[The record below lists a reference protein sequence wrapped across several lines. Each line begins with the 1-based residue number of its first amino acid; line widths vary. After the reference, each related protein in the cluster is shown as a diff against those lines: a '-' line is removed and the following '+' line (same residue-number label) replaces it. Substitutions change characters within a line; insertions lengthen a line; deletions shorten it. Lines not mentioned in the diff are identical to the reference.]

1 MRGGVPKFENSIQL
15 TYYFFSYLLCSTI
28 NRGHLDWLEHSS
40 QPLDF
45 NSWNRLPLDSSRTEL
60 PLDSSSTAYMFWGFL
75 QFNICATKMVTQKFQ
90 KKVMQEKVFS
100 RIGNFFVLRWT
111 QVRRGRGMENYPFYC
126 HVINWLLRVWISNNN
141 KKNEELKYF
150 CHFK

>member
-1 MRGGVPKFENSIQL
+1 MQWGGVPKIENSIQL

-60 PLDSSSTAYMFWGFL
+60 PLDSSSTAYIFWGFYK
-75 QFNICATKMVTQKFQ
+75 FNFCATKMVTQNFRKRSRKKKFSAKFRIFCFALNTS
-90 KKVMQEKVFS
+90 KKGEGDGKLSVLLPCHKTDFCVFEFQT
-100 RIGNFFVLRWT
+100 RKRWKI
-111 QVRRGRGMENYPFYC
+111 EIF
-126 HVINWLLRVWISNNN
+126 LSL
-141 KKNEELKYF
+141 
-150 CHFK
+150 

>member
-1 MRGGVPKFENSIQL
+1 MQWGGVPKNRELHTANLLSFN
-15 TYYFFSYLLCSTI
+15 YLLCSTI

-60 PLDSSSTAYMFWGFL
+60 PLDSSSTAYMFWGFYK
-75 QFNICATKMVTQKFQ
+75 FNFCATKMVTQNFRKRSRKKKFSA
-90 KKVMQEKVFS
+90 KF
-100 RIGNFFVLRWT
+100 RIFVLRWT

-126 HVINWLLRVWISNNN
+126 YVIKLTFACLNS
-141 KKNEELKYF
+141 KQEKEEKLKYF